1 MYVSAA
7 LAQSTYKFGYGVRL
21 CGYLYTFFAEIN
33 FQSALAGGL
42 HTYSSRNRVFNVCDL
57 IMHPKINSNS
67 DITRTIN
74 NINITDKNPIN
85 IMDVTMFS
93 KLFI

>member
-1 MYVSAA
+1 MYRTHYFYISS
-7 LAQSTYKFGYGVRL
+7 LR
-21 CGYLYTFFAEIN
+21 YTKTIGKLITKIIPIN
-33 FQSALAGGL
+33 KIGTAF
-42 HTYSSRNRVFNVCDL
+42 RNFVFNVCDL
-57 IMHPKINSNS
+57 IMHPKINSNC

-74 NINITDKNPIN
+74 NINITDKNHIN